1 MKKRSSVVAIKTVT
15 SRPVLFLWSIVSIL
29 VALLCCWSYSQ
40 PAWTL
45 RSSSEIGSLDQQHQ
59 QPADLLSSA
68 PVTAAGAGA
77 GSSATVRRRLERAVS
92 IQVPAYDDIHL
103 MADDDD
109 DDGQVNSTSSSE
121 MMMMM
126 PGRSAIPLVHIGLF
140 GMCIYTRQ
148 QPEKRRPESSVTCVG
163 HADLD
168 YEWLP
173 PAWEVTRVLC
183 GGGCVMLL
191 ACAAASVAVAFIR
204 HHHRQQEWIKIT
216 AIVQLAAASLM
227 LLGLCFYPFGL
238 RSENL
243 HHFCDERCQPGWSSL
258 VAGLSSAAAFLCPV
272 LATLVSNPIYDLNPW
287 EAYLLL

>member
-15 SRPVLFLWSIVSIL
+15 SRPVLVLWSVVSIV
-29 VALLCCWSYSQ
+29 VAFLCCWSYSQ

-45 RSSSEIGSLDQQHQ
+45 RSSSEIGSLDQH
-59 QPADLLSSA
+59 PITSSNHIG
-68 PVTAAGAGA
+68 TAASDA
-77 GSSATVRRRLERAVS
+77 SQTATTSVRRRLERAVS
-92 IQVPAYDDIHL
+92 IQLPADEVPL
-103 MADDDD
+103 MSEED
-109 DDGQVNSTSSSE
+109 VNATSSDV
-121 MMMMM
+121 MMT

-140 GMCIYTRQ
+140 GMCIYTQ
-148 QPEKRRPESSVTCVG
+148 QHPERRPESTVTCVR

-173 PAWEVTRVLC
+173 PAWQVTRVLC
-183 GGGCVMLL
+183 GGGCLMLL
-191 ACAAASVAVAFIR
+191 ACAAGCVAVAFVR
-204 HHHRQQEWIKIT
+204 HHHRQQELIKMT
-216 AIVQLAAASLM
+216 AVVQLAAASLM

-272 LATLVSNPIYDLNPW
+272 LATLVSNPIYDNNPW

>member
-15 SRPVLFLWSIVSIL
+15 SRPVLFLWTIVSIL
-29 VALLCCWSYSQ
+29 VAFLCCWSYSQ

-45 RSSSEIGSLDQQHQ
+45 RSSSEIGSLEQH
-59 QPADLLSSA
+59 PITSA
-68 PVTAAGAGA
+68 HIGTVTSDVGQT
-77 GSSATVRRRLERAVS
+77 ATTSVRRRLERAVS
-92 IQVPAYDDIHL
+92 IQLPADEVPL
-103 MADDDD
+103 MSEED
-109 DDGQVNSTSSSE
+109 VNATASDMIMT
-121 MMMMM
+121 

-140 GMCIYTRQ
+140 GMCIYTQ
-148 QPEKRRPESSVTCVG
+148 HQPERRPESTVTCVG
-163 HADLD
+163 HSDLD

-173 PAWEVTRVLC
+173 PAWQVTRVLC
-183 GGGCVMLL
+183 GGGCLMLL
-191 ACAAASVAVAFIR
+191 ACAVGSVAVAFVR
-204 HHHRQQEWIKIT
+204 HHHRQQELIKIT
-216 AIVQLAAASLM
+216 AVVQLAAASVM

>member
-15 SRPVLFLWSIVSIL
+15 SRPVLFLWSFVSIL
-29 VALLCCWSYSQ
+29 VAFLCCWSYSQ

-68 PVTAAGAGA
+68 PVTAAG

-92 IQVPAYDDIHL
+92 IQVPADDDIHL

-109 DDGQVNSTSSSE
+109 DDDDGQVNSTSSSSSE

-148 QPEKRRPESSVTCVG
+148 QSEKRRPESSVTCVG

-173 PAWEVTRVLC
+173 PAWEVNK
-183 GGGCVMLL
+183 
-191 ACAAASVAVAFIR
+191 
-204 HHHRQQEWIKIT
+204 H
-216 AIVQLAAASLM
+216 
-227 LLGLCFYPFGL
+227 
-238 RSENL
+238 
-243 HHFCDERCQPGWSSL
+243 
-258 VAGLSSAAAFLCPV
+258 
-272 LATLVSNPIYDLNPW
+272 
-287 EAYLLL
+287 

>member
-15 SRPVLFLWSIVSIL
+15 SRPVLFLWSVVSIV
-29 VALLCCWSYSQ
+29 VAFLCCWSYSQ

-45 RSSSEIGSLDQQHQ
+45 RSSSEIGSLDQQH
-59 QPADLLSSA
+59 PISSHVIG
-68 PVTAAGAGA
+68 PSDAGQ
-77 GSSATVRRRLERAVS
+77 TTPVRRRLERAVS
-92 IQVPAYDDIHL
+92 VQLPADEVPL
-103 MADDDD
+103 TADED
-109 DDGQVNSTSSSE
+109 VNVTSSDV
-121 MMMMM
+121 MMT

-140 GMCIYTRQ
+140 GMCIYTQ
-148 QPEKRRPESSVTCVG
+148 QHPERRPESSVTCVQ

-183 GGGCVMLL
+183 GGGCLMLL
-191 ACAAASVAVAFIR
+191 ACAAGSVAVAFVR
-204 HHHRQQEWIKIT
+204 HHHRQQELIKIT
-216 AIVQLAAASLM
+216 AVVQLAAASLM

-272 LATLVSNPIYDLNPW
+272 LATLVSNPIYDNNPW

>member
-59 QPADLLSSA
+59 QPADLLPSA
-68 PVTAAGAGA
+68 PVTTAGAGA

-173 PAWEVTRVLC
+173 PAWEVNTFDISRHITSIDTLNYFHVLLPLDKHVNH
-183 GGGCVMLL
+183 G
-191 ACAAASVAVAFIR
+191 
-204 HHHRQQEWIKIT
+204 
-216 AIVQLAAASLM
+216 SL
-227 LLGLCFYPFGL
+227 
-238 RSENL
+238 
-243 HHFCDERCQPGWSSL
+243 
-258 VAGLSSAAAFLCPV
+258 
-272 LATLVSNPIYDLNPW
+272 
-287 EAYLLL
+287 